1 MRFLSDGIANC
12 PRLIDS
18 YGKFKTTTISTTE
31 GKPNMIDDDK
41 PLEFS
46 AKDLMPDWA
55 QESKS
60 APRERRK
67 VPHEDRNNRGGKGR
81 GDRRRHEDQ
90 GSGRDRRVGGGYG
103 NRDDRG
109 GSPRGGRG
117 DRNGGGRGSDQYGG
131 GSRGRGDRRG
141 GNQRS
146 HPPEETPFK
155 GVNASIE
162 PTKAAVVGLTKLIR
176 QSLRAYPLADLAKV
190 ILRERDRYQVRFR
203 SEEGGPYL
211 YSCET
216 DGSLWVS
223 RDEAVSHLLNSKA
236 IESFYEVDIVEGEA
250 PAGNFSVVAVCGMSG
265 KVLGPPNHHEYQAS
279 VARLHAERFSH
290 VPIERFKSRI
300 TMESGEEVIEK
311 WKEQFSRT
319 KHYRVKSGE
328 PEAFDEEASNDQG
341 ESRIEEDA
349 EVSVE
354 VATGIENTVLEEAPA
369 DEEAKSTAEKDDG
382 LPVDENAATESEPD
396 TEEAPSEEAPSEE
409 APSEEAPSE
418 EAVADEVKPSVEESS
433 SRVDEVILKT
443 ASELAQH
450 FKENFAE
457 SAILETRN
465 TVVSGSIPA
474 MNISRGL
481 LVHLKQESEKLRRG
495 FPLAM
500 IQALCRALEKQGLK
514 FFKRGKKALHV
525 SVVRPRPIGE
535 GTSLT
540 EQVQLMVD
548 YIVANPRSK
557 VVDLLD
563 ALADDFNKPEQ
574 KKGAVTEE
582 LEMTE
587 GAKKVLTD
595 LRWLAAEG
603 YVIEFL
609 DSCVVIGKQP
619 RTSEKVLTQKKRA
632 VKKSPDD
639 KKVTKASAETEAAE
653 ESRATSPDEVTEAEG
668 SVEKQAL
675 ADDLPAGKKQGKAI
689 PEVEENSVTEEST
702 EEEPNSDEES
712 PPEE

>member
-1 MRFLSDGIANC
+1 M
-12 PRLIDS
+12 
-18 YGKFKTTTISTTE
+18 T
-31 GKPNMIDDDK
+31 DDDK

-67 VPHEDRNNRGGKGR
+67 VPQEDRSNRGGKGR

-146 HPPEETPFK
+146 RPPEETPFK

-236 IESFYEVDIVEGEA
+236 IESFYEVDIVEMEA

-290 VPIERFKSRI
+290 MPIERFKSRI

-328 PEAFDEEASNDQG
+328 PETFDEEVSNDQG
-341 ESRIEEDA
+341 ESRSEEDA
-349 EVSVE
+349 EVAVE
-354 VATGIENTVLEEAPA
+354 VATGVENTVLEEAPA
-369 DEEAKSTAEKDDG
+369 AEEAKTTAEKDG
-382 LPVDENAATESEPD
+382 LLPVDENVATENEPD
-396 TEEAPSEEAPSEE
+396 AEE

-418 EAVADEVKPSVEESS
+418 EAVADEAKPSVEESS

-474 MNISRGL
+474 VNISRGL

-500 IQALCRALEKQGLK
+500 IQALCRAFENQGLK

-525 SVVRPRPIGE
+525 SVVRPRAIGE

-619 RTSEKVLTQKKRA
+619 RTPEKVLTQKKCA

-639 KKVTKASAETEAAE
+639 KKATKTSAETEATE
-653 ESRATSPDEVTEAEG
+653 ESRASSPDEVTEAER
-668 SVEKQAL
+668 SVETKAL
-675 ADDLPAGKKQGKAI
+675 ADDLPAEKDQSKAI
-689 PEVEENSVTEEST
+689 SEVEENSVTEESSA
-702 EEEPNSDEES
+702 EESNSDEES
-712 PPEE
+712 PAGK